1 MEVGRKKTLIEEA
14 APQADVISEN
24 TFLRI
29 VPQLERP
36 VSHRISTFS
45 MLLAASEI
53 CCKNLKF
60 LITDN
65 HSDRRMTNP
74 KLESRKAA
82 NIAYIEHF
90 GPYDQVPWENYIQ
103 RLYGWAKKQ
112 KVMPG
117 FYPMGIYHDDPEK
130 TSSEKCRSEIA
141 ITFKGKAKE
150 ENGIK
155 TRRLQVMKVAA
166 ISHKAPG
173 NEFKNTYA
181 KLRKWINEKGY
192 EVSGPP
198 IEVYTKKPKV
208 VGDVTVLYAKV
219 MMPVKKK

>member
-1 MEVGRKKTLIEEA
+1 
-14 APQADVISEN
+14 
-24 TFLRI
+24 
-29 VPQLERP
+29 
-36 VSHRISTFS
+36 
-45 MLLAASEI
+45 
-53 CCKNLKF
+53 
-60 LITDN
+60 
-65 HSDRRMTNP
+65 MTNP

-90 GPYDQVPWENYIQ
+90 GPYDGVPWENYIQ

-130 TSSEKCRSEIA
+130 TLAEKCRSEIA
-141 ITFKGKAKE
+141 ITFKGKGKE
-150 ENGIK
+150 ENGIR
-155 TRRLQVMKVAA
+155 TRRLQAMKVAA

-173 NEFKNTYA
+173 SEFKNTYA
-181 KLRKWINEKGY
+181 RLMKWITEKGY
-192 EVSGPP
+192 RVSGPP

-208 VGDVTVLYAKV
+208 VGDVTILYAKV